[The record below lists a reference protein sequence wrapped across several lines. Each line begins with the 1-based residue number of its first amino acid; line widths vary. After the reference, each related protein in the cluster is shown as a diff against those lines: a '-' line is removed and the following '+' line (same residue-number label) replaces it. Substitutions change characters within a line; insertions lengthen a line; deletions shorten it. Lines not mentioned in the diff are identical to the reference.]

1 LSTSVLNGYVFI
13 QGCSDYLYNSKIVKL
28 VFYGFGVTDTVVDI
42 NTDAIVAVAAANK
55 ALLHFLL
62 GQS

>member
-1 LSTSVLNGYVFI
+1 MAMYSFKAAAITFITARLS
-13 QGCSDYLYNSKIVKL
+13 KL
-28 VFYGFGVTDTVVDI
+28 VFYGFGITDTVVDI
-42 NTDAIVAVAAANK
+42 NTDVIVAVAAANK

>member
-28 VFYGFGVTDTVVDI
+28 VFYGFGVTDTVV
-42 NTDAIVAVAAANK
+42 AVAAANK